1 MHFSFIPSH
10 VENILVKIK
19 NKQQQNHFH
28 YNVLRTALEAKMKV
42 CHKEPQFRGGTQG
55 LIKRPQLTKVNS
67 FSCLF

>member
-28 YNVLRTALEAKMKV
+28 YNVLRTEQPWKQKSKCVIKNRSLGEEHKV
-42 CHKEPQFRGGTQG
+42 LLRGH
-55 LIKRPQLTKVNS
+55 S
-67 FSCLF
+67 